1 MNSPISILLVDDDEE
16 DFLITENL
24 LLKSGNIRYQI
35 QWCSSYHEAQAALQG
50 QAFDLV
56 LVDYLLGSKTGIDFI
71 KENRDAGIWIPTIL
85 LTGLGTYDTDLKAMQ
100 SGAADYLNK
109 NTLTSPDLERSI
121 RYALQQFQHQ
131 HMLRESEQRFKQ
143 LAEELEQRVAE
154 RTHALNQS
162 NQELQSNQ
170 KKLQLLYALSDQAHQ
185 EWSLNELLTNTLQK
199 ISDYLN
205 AHCASIHIPPQSP
218 LLSHLNPSPSFIYCP
233 SETSQQPCKHSL
245 ICKDWIASLRLKR
258 EGGQYTAL
266 GTTALPQHEDLP
278 ENVWIQ
284 PVSWQEEPLFTMFF
298 ALPPQ
303 DSVDPGLHQLMAQIT
318 HQISN
323 MLQQFVNIQLIKENE
338 ERLKQFMEAIPVGI
352 FALSADGKP
361 FYANRGAQELLKLPP
376 QLDIPLQNL
385 FETLP
390 IYREGTNESY
400 PYAETP
406 WQKALSGQDSSV
418 DDLEIRFEE
427 QPLSLQVWGRSVRD
441 IQGNLR
447 YAIAT
452 FADISEIKQTQR
464 ALILARQKA
473 EDANSAKSTFLANMS
488 HEIRTP
494 MNAILGFT
502 QLLQM
507 DSSLGEEQQRK
518 LKVILQSG
526 EHLLRLI
533 SDILEMSK
541 IEAGHVNLELESVDI
556 YQILSE
562 LESVFIAKAY
572 EKKLDFSVSS
582 SLNMPRNF
590 KLDKQKLRQVLF
602 NLLSNAFKFTAQG
615 QIELFLRVK
624 PKDNLFYELTFKVQ
638 DTGLGIPPEEQN
650 KVFQSFEQTSSGKK
664 VQGGT
669 GLGLAI
675 SQRFVQM
682 MGGEI
687 GFVSQ
692 ANQGSC
698 FSFSLLAPLSE
709 STLVKEPVEAAPAI
723 PVFDFGHLH
732 SPHALV
738 VDDQTHNRDI
748 LRLLL
753 EQYGFVVLQASNGQE
768 ALDIVAEVT
777 PDVILLDMSM
787 PIMDGLTCLK
797 HLRQNPATKD
807 ICVIMITA
815 NAFSSDQQTCLTAGA
830 NAFVSKPYKK
840 ETLIEV
846 LSKHLNIAK
855 TTTADTQVPIATQMA
870 ISSPISA
877 EECARALPPDLL
889 KQLLD
894 TAICIDEDCFLQL
907 IQLVEG
913 HHTELA
919 CQLKHW
925 LQNYYHEHL
934 IRFLEAAHLIHAPS
948 LDT

>member
-24 LLKSGNIRYQI
+24 LLKSSNIRYQI
-35 QWCSSYHEAQAALQG
+35 QWCSSYHEAQAALQD

-71 KENRDAGIWIPTIL
+71 KENRDVGIWIPTIL

-131 HMLRESEQRFKQ
+131 QMLRESEQRFKQ
-143 LAEELEQRVAE
+143 LAEELERRVEE

-162 NQELQSNQ
+162 NQELQTNQ
-170 KKLQLLYALSDQAHQ
+170 KKLRLLYALSDQAHQ
-185 EWSLNELLTNTLQK
+185 EWSLGELLKNTLQK
-199 ISDYLN
+199 IADYLN
-205 AHCASIHIPPQSP
+205 AHCASIHIPTQSP
-218 LLSHLNPSPSFIYCP
+218 LLSLLNPSPPLIYCP
-233 SETSQQPCKHSL
+233 SESHHPPCKHNF
-245 ICKDWIASLRLKR
+245 ICKDWIESLTLTR

-266 GTTALPQHEDLP
+266 GSSAPQSQDFP
-278 ENVWIQ
+278 DNVWVQ
-284 PVSWQEEPLFTMFF
+284 PVSWQEEHLFIMFF
-298 ALPPQ
+298 ALPQ
-303 DSVDPGLHQLMAQIT
+303 EDRVDPGLHQLMAQIT

-376 QLDIPLQNL
+376 QLDMPLQNL
-385 FETLP
+385 FKTLP
-390 IYREGTNESY
+390 VYREGTNEPY
-400 PYAETP
+400 PYTETP
-406 WQKALSGQDSSV
+406 WQKALLGQDSSV

-427 QPLSLQVWGRSVRD
+427 RPLSLQVWGRSVRD

-447 YAIAT
+447 FAIAT

-518 LKVILQSG
+518 LRVILQSG

-541 IEAGHVNLELESVDI
+541 IEAGHVSLELESVDI

-572 EKKLDFSVSS
+572 DKKLDFSVSS
-582 SLNMPRNF
+582 SLNMPRHF

-624 PKDNLFYELTFKVQ
+624 PKDNLLYELTFKVQ
-638 DTGLGIPPEEQN
+638 DTGLGIPPEEQG
-650 KVFQSFEQTSSGKK
+650 KVFQSFEQTSSGRQ

-687 GFVSQ
+687 SFVSQ

-698 FSFSLLAPLSE
+698 FSFSLEAPLSE
-709 STLVKEPVEAAPAI
+709 STLVKEPVEIAPAL

-753 EQYGFVVLQASNGQE
+753 EQYGFVVLEASNGQE
-768 ALDIVAEVT
+768 ALSIVEEVT

-815 NAFSSDQQTCLTAGA
+815 NAFSSDQQTCLQAGA

-840 ETLIEV
+840 ETIIEV
-846 LSKHLNIAK
+846 LGKHLSFAQ
-855 TTTADTQVPIATQMA
+855 TAMPDTQVPIATQMA
-870 ISSPISA
+870 ITSLISA
-877 EECARALPPDLL
+877 EECASSLPRDLL

-894 TAICIDEDCFLQL
+894 TAICIDEDYFLQL
-907 IQLVEG
+907 IQLVES

-919 CQLKHW
+919 GQLKHW
-925 LQNYYHEHL
+925 SQNYYHEHL
-934 IRFLEAAHLIHAPS
+934 ISFLETAHLIQTPS
-948 LDT
+948 SDS